1 MLPFT
6 KDSILNLKTEDIQ
19 ELSRLDSYGFIPGNG
34 ESFDKYK
41 QRLLQTAEAISELD
55 EELEATDSV
64 EIFESVKLR
73 KEDRISGE
81 IIEEAALMTQRLY
94 QFSIKWVPGFFL
106 SRNVGL
112 LWGGCAI
119 TDTEKPLTVFL
130 VRGNFR
136 KQQRW
141 FIYNRK
147 ELLAHELCH
156 AARNILR
163 DYKLEEF
170 YAYQT
175 APSRIRRYMGNC
187 FIAKYD
193 ALLFL
198 LPVLVLLAAQSIQTF
213 AEINLPILPF
223 WIFALAYPGYLL
235 VRNYYARHRFFKACN
250 KLSKFG
256 IKAAGAVLF
265 RCNWRETGE
274 ISQLKSEAELKNY
287 ISSLANKELRWKII
301 QQRFILTN
309 DKTDSAS

>member
-1 MLPFT
+1 
-6 KDSILNLKTEDIQ
+6 
-19 ELSRLDSYGFIPGNG
+19 
-34 ESFDKYK
+34 
-41 QRLLQTAEAISELD
+41 
-55 EELEATDSV
+55 
-64 EIFESVKLR
+64 
-73 KEDRISGE
+73 
-81 IIEEAALMTQRLY
+81 
-94 QFSIKWVPGFFL
+94 
-106 SRNVGL
+106 GL

-119 TDTEKPLTVFL
+119 TDTEKPLTIFL

-136 KQQRW
+136 TQQRW

-175 APSRIRRYMGNC
+175 APSIIRRYMGNC

-198 LPVLVLLAAQSIQTF
+198 IPVMVLLAAQSVQTF

-235 VRNYYARHRFFKACN
+235 VRNHYARRRFFKACDR
-250 KLSKFG
+250 LSTFG
-256 IKAAGAVLF
+256 IKAARAVLF

-274 ISQLKSEAELKNY
+274 ISQLKSETELKNY
-287 ISSLANKELRWKII
+287 TSLLAKKELRWKII
-301 QQRFILTN
+301 QYRFILTN
-309 DKTDSAS
+309 NETANVS